1 MLTYSVCYKFGGQF
15 VVGPIV
21 SILLFVVVV
30 VVVVI
35 HLTIHHIQTSSEAP
49 FLPTRRLSPFA
60 EGERIQ
66 VSLTYVQYVHS
77 GAYVHVCI
85 RVLLSVH

>member
-30 VVVVI
+30 VAVVVI
-35 HLTIHHIQTSSEAP
+35 YLTTHHIQTSSEAP

-60 EGERIQ
+60 EGK
-66 VSLTYVQYVHS
+66 
-77 GAYVHVCI
+77 
-85 RVLLSVH
+85 